1 MSEVAIREAVPADL
15 PALVEIYNHYIRE
28 TAFTFD
34 VEPYTLEKRRPWFA
48 KFATTGRYRLLVAVQ
63 GSLLQGY
70 VCTGPFREKAAYET
84 SIETSIYLQPDSTG
98 RGIGRSLYVALFEAL
113 RFEDVHRAYA
123 GITQPNA
130 PSVAL
135 HERMG
140 FVRVA
145 HFGEVGRKFERY
157 HDVAWYERALGSE

>member
-1 MSEVAIREAVPADL
+1 MSEVAIREAVAADL

-34 VEPYTLEKRRPWFA
+34 VEPYTLETRRPWFA

-70 VCTGPFREKAAYET
+70 LCTGPFREKAAYET
-84 SIETSIYLQPDSTG
+84 SVETSIYLRPDCTG
-98 RGIGRSLYVALFEAL
+98 RGIGRGLYAALFEAL

-130 PSVAL
+130 ASVAL

-145 HFGEVGRKFERY
+145 HFSQVGRKFERY